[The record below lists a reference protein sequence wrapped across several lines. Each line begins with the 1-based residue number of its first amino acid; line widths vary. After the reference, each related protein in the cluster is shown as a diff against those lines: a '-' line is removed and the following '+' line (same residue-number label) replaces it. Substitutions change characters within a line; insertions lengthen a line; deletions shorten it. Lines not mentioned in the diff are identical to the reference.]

1 MKLKYIATTQEWFEK
16 QLDERKIWD
25 NRRRNLMSQLFYVME
40 DKFATHKGFEYV
52 VSLNQGSWIAKGRKR
67 FCLDEIAADHEIQTY
82 IENVLSDKTD
92 IMESI
97 SKEVVT
103 DLPKEE
109 YLT

>member
-1 MKLKYIATTQEWFEK
+1 MKLKYIAATPEWFEK

-25 NRRRNLMSQLFYVME
+25 NRKRNLKSQLFYVME

-52 VSLNQGSWIAKGRKR
+52 VSFNQGSWIAKGRKR

>member
-1 MKLKYIATTQEWFEK
+1 MIFNAQWFEK
-16 QLDERKIWD
+16 QLDERKIWT
-25 NRRRNLMSQLFYVME
+25 NRKRNLMSQLFYVME
-40 DKFATHKGFEYV
+40 NKFATHKGFEYV
-52 VSLNQGSWIAKGRKR
+52 VSLNQGSWIEKGRKR
-67 FCLDEIAADHEIQTY
+67 FRFDEIATDDEIQTY
-82 IENVLSDKTD
+82 LENVLSDKTD

>member
-1 MKLKYIATTQEWFEK
+1 MKLKYIATTQEWVEK

-67 FCLDEIAADHEIQTY
+67 FRLDEIAADHEIQTY